1 MARKGRSSRARRP
14 TSINVFLT
22 ILTVFVLLLGGLG
35 IYRDRADYYAK
46 APGRNL
52 RNEVIANTLS
62 RDLNSD
68 LFYLATGALART
80 NGVNLA
86 QTNIYFKASVKDLL
100 EQRYDPRKFGDY
112 RVTPLGSDLAISI
125 LPMSMVASSCTGD
138 ISVSGMIEPFSA
150 PAYYRLS
157 GYVLFDMKSAKEDI
171 TTFNITVD
179 RLLPDMTPYVTTRLA
194 EFDANGKSEF
204 SDIGRMVRY
213 MLTTLVRFRASWGIG
228 SGPYDTEKD
237 LLNEGD
243 VELAVNLAV
252 LLEEAR
258 LFGTYD
264 ERAVAAMD
272 HFFYY
277 ATDPAVHQGET
288 SWEPYDPTG
297 IRPWGSAERKDFA
310 RYQNMMPQGV
320 QRTMTSLLG
329 NYVHEG
335 LVDPADLLALYLN
348 LDQSEH
354 GWTIDPSDPVSILE
368 KKFMFDGRY
377 LPDTRDPSH
386 IVYLSDVGP
395 RELDLMDPSGSFTG
409 DYKERFAVDQSP
421 DFLTMGASISV
432 TKDITV
438 PYKFMTNVR
447 LSEGS
452 RTGGVPPPQPPPDH
466 NWVMLWDFGIYGNFS
481 IAVGR
486 AQDGSQEDGTARQ
499 WLVNRTI
506 SLDIPINVYAFLK
519 NKPMNSAEPFTNLN
533 VGSPVGATFNFT
545 KESMAYEHFSNAT
558 WSSVKDIYGAALED
572 SIRLV
577 KASTCPFPVA
587 LAAGS
592 NVTDLRATSALQNIP
607 DNVWASVDEFV
618 NNRLIGPD
626 LSTEI
631 LRTFLNSEYF
641 MKVDYIKGQGNGIK
655 YTLRLTFETNVG
667 NMAISCNAY
676 EENVGIKGSVVVNS
690 NVTIK
695 GLLDVSYVLNG
706 STGPEYNNLA
716 GSGTIQGH
724 WSKKF
729 LAQGWTLNKGIAVN
743 LGGGLTIALMQDR
756 GPSDPDM
763 SDAMFSAVPKTL
775 GPDPKTNLA
784 MVTTKIK
791 AVNVSG
797 LALLFTTGDGWYG
810 LRANDPA
817 SVKRMLDWA
826 QGHSRVLV
834 DLALAGRLD
843 ESTIGMGAARD
854 LGGTSNIEAI
864 ALTDGTMFDAP
875 LIYYLVSSQLFQL
888 DRNIGPL
895 RSYSLNTP
903 DFSVPSLEPLAVR
916 TYTMDASIYFE
927 VLLTEPEV
935 NYG

>member
-14 TSINVFLT
+14 TSINVVLT
-22 ILTVFVLLLGGLG
+22 VLTVFILLLGGLG
-35 IYRDRADYYAK
+35 IYRDRADYFAEAPAK
-46 APGRNL
+46 NL

-68 LFYLATGALART
+68 LFYLATGALAKT
-80 NGVNLA
+80 KGVNLA
-86 QTNIYFKASVKDLL
+86 QTNIQFQAAVKDLL

-112 RVTPLGSDLAISI
+112 RVTPLGSDLVISI

-138 ISVSGMIEPFSA
+138 INVSGTTLPFSA

-157 GYVLFDMKSAKEDI
+157 GYALFDMKSAKEDI

-179 RLLPDMTPYVTTRLA
+179 RLLPDMTPYMTTRLA

-213 MLTTLVRFRASWGIG
+213 MLTTLVRFRASQGIG

-264 ERAVAAMD
+264 GRAVASMD

-310 RYQNMMPQGV
+310 RYQNRMPQGV
-320 QRTMTSLLG
+320 QRTMASLLG
-329 NYVHEG
+329 NYVHQG

-348 LDQSEH
+348 LDQYEQ
-354 GWTIDPSDPVSILE
+354 GWTIDPSDKVSILE
-368 KKFMFDGRY
+368 NKFMFDGRY
-377 LPDTRDPSH
+377 PPDTRDPSH
-386 IVYLSDVGP
+386 LVYLSDVGP
-395 RELDLMDPSGSFTG
+395 HELDLMDPSGSFTG

-421 DFLTMGASISV
+421 DFLTMGSSISV

-466 NWVMLWDFGIYGNFS
+466 NWAMLWDFDIYGNFS

-486 AQDGSQEDGTARQ
+486 ALDGSQEDGIARR

-506 SLDIPINVYAFLK
+506 SLDIPLNIYAFLK
-519 NKPMNSAEPFTNLN
+519 IKPMNSAEPFTNLN
-533 VGSPVGATFNFT
+533 VGSPLGATFNFT
-545 KESMAYEHFSNAT
+545 QESLAYEHFSNAT
-558 WSSVKDIYGAALED
+558 WSSVKDIYGAVLD
-572 SIRLV
+572 DGIRLV
-577 KASTCPFPVA
+577 KASTCPYPVA
-587 LAAGS
+587 LTAGS
-592 NVTDLRATSALQNIP
+592 NVTDLRAASLLWNIP
-607 DNVWASVDEFV
+607 DDVRTSVDEFV
-618 NNRLIGPD
+618 NKRLIGPD

-631 LRTFLNSEYF
+631 LRPFLNSEYF
-641 MKVDYIKGQGNGIK
+641 MKVDFIKEYNIDYN

-667 NMAISCNAY
+667 EIVIHLHAY
-676 EENVGIKGSVVVNS
+676 EGNQGITGSGRVHY
-690 NVTIK
+690 NVTVK
-695 GLLDVSYVLNG
+695 GLLDVNIFNPV
-706 STGPEYNNLA
+706 
-716 GSGTIQGH
+716 GSGTIQGLWH
-724 WSKKF
+724 MIF
-729 LAQGWTLNKGIAVN
+729 LSQGQTTNKGVTVN
-743 LGGGLTIALMQDR
+743 LGGGLTIAMMQER
-756 GPSDPDM
+756 GASDADL
-763 SDAMFSAVPKTL
+763 SDAMLSAIPKTL
-775 GPDPKTNLA
+775 GSDPKANLA
-784 MVTTKIK
+784 MVVNSIK
-791 AVNVSG
+791 TVNVS
-797 LALLFTTGDGWYG
+797 ALELLLTTGNGWYG
-810 LRANDPA
+810 LRATDPA

-826 QGHSRVLV
+826 MGHSRALVVL
-834 DLALAGRLD
+834 ARAGRLD
-843 ESTIGMGAARD
+843 GSSIGMGAARD
-854 LGGTSNIEAI
+854 LGGTSNIEAV
-864 ALTDGTMFDAP
+864 ALTKGTLFEAP

-895 RSYSLNTP
+895 KSYSFVDSNIAA
-903 DFSVPSLEPLAVR
+903 PSLEPPSIRA
-916 TYTMDASIYFE
+916 YTMSYWIYSE